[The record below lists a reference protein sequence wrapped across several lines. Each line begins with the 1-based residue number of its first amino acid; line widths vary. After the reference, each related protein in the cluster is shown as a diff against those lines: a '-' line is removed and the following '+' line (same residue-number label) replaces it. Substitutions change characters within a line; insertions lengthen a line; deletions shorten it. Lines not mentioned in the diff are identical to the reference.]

1 MSDESNDTK
10 EAVVIKDDMIELI
23 LIKNSNCSMRE
34 AIIRA
39 IEKLREA

>member
-1 MSDESNDTK
+1 MDESNDTK
-10 EAVVIKDDMIELI
+10 EAVVIKDDMIELV

-34 AIIRA
+34 AISRA

>member
-1 MSDESNDTK
+1 MSDESNDSK
-10 EAVVIKDDMIELI
+10 ECVVINDDMIELI

-34 AIIRA
+34 AITRA

>member
-1 MSDESNDTK
+1 MSNESDDQK
-10 EAVVIKDDMIELI
+10 ECVVIRDDMIELV

-34 AIIRA
+34 AISRA